1 MQCATDLLICKN
13 EDLCPDIWGID
24 TFLTPDCNEA
34 VNRWHLTFLLSL
46 MEWPLVKR
54 YIALGLSHWDN
65 SLSKNKFEILL
76 CGPLIQEPHLSAQF
90 HRIQSVDRVEKKRF
104 EWETPAT
111 GTRSTWKRL
120 KKGAERR
127 RLIDSGLIYLLRRT
141 KLALA
146 GMSGMFCHRNSRSN
160 ARSTASMTIKLFN
173 RVAVYLA
180 TSPLLVTFR

>member
-34 VNRWHLTFLLSL
+34 VNRWHLTFLLTL

-65 SLSKNKFEILL
+65 SLSKNKFEIFL

-90 HRIQSVDRVEKKRF
+90 HRIQSVDRVEKKKIWMGNPGDWNSF
-104 EWETPAT
+104 HLEEIEE
-111 GTRSTWKRL
+111 G
-120 KKGAERR
+120 RR
-127 RLIDSGLIYLLRRT
+127 EEAFDWFRIDLSVASH
-141 KLALA
+141 KA
-146 GMSGMFCHRNSRSN
+146 GPDWNVWN
-160 ARSTASMTIKLFN
+160 VL
-173 RVAVYLA
+173 
-180 TSPLLVTFR
+180 SP